1 MESLTD
7 QIEAEARAYLDKIE
21 AMGGTLKAI
30 ERGFIQQE
38 IQKAAYEYQQA
49 VDRLESVLVGVNA
62 FSIDEEKDIP
72 LQRIDEALE
81 RRQVER
87 LRAMRTKRDRM
98 KWKAAIQQVEDTARG
113 TTNLMPAIIEAVE
126 ANATVGEISD
136 AMRRVFGEYQ
146 ETIII

>member
-1 MESLTD
+1 
-7 QIEAEARAYLDKIE
+7 
-21 AMGGTLKAI
+21 
-30 ERGFIQQE
+30 
-38 IQKAAYEYQQA
+38 
-49 VDRLESVLVGVNA
+49 
-62 FSIDEEKDIP
+62 
-72 LQRIDEALE
+72 
-81 RRQVER
+81 
-87 LRAMRTKRDRM
+87 MRTKRDRM